1 MSSVKLNN
9 AEYSEIQTHINKA
22 KLLVEEAMEG
32 VWGTN
37 FDNIYAW
44 VFTENLINDLYSD
57 AESNY
62 KLIFG
67 GGSALICGCGSA
79 IAGTAAAGVGVG
91 ATVASVAVSSG
102 FAYTSAFVTIPAVR
116 SATGSSD

>member
-44 VFTENLINDLYSD
+44 VFAENLLNDLYSD

-67 GGSALICGCGSA
+67 GGSAS
-79 IAGTAAAGVGVG
+79 
-91 ATVASVAVSSG
+91 
-102 FAYTSAFVTIPAVR
+102 
-116 SATGSSD
+116 